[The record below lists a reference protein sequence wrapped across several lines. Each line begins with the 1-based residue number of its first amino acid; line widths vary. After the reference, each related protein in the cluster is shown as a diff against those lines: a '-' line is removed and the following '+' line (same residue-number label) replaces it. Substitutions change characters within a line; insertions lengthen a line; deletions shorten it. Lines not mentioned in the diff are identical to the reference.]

1 MENQT
6 VIGNHSNQGQSLT
19 SSHGNHISLANH
31 SNTETKFERVDSLL
45 QEEVKDEDEDSG
57 IGIQVIRV
65 KGQKGKQS
73 KKKKLRKSGKE
84 RKSPVSVEHIQEEKE
99 EESERGTESLKIDQE
114 IGQQM
119 GSLKLENSTN
129 FFMSKLENEQKL
141 KDILTDIS
149 GNSEVLTN
157 GKEHFVEQLE
167 QDDTHNDTVIKDT
180 QDGNDKGNIQNE
192 EMFDLYKS
200 SENQEEVSIQNC
212 QSDSKYENSLPSES
226 CEGNNLDPY
235 TTNDLDWQSASSKSE
250 QGTSIQQKDSQNGD
264 VELTVSVIKSNDS
277 YSSMIDNISNVEKDS
292 TNISSDCDNISVSEN
307 NKDGAKKDN
316 LTEELQSVDGL
327 EDSVY
332 STNQKSFASTLQDM
346 ADEIINQPDALL
358 HQHMYEEEP
367 EEVNLEEAEE
377 TGLCPGEVE

>member
-1 MENQT
+1 
-6 VIGNHSNQGQSLT
+6 
-19 SSHGNHISLANH
+19 
-31 SNTETKFERVDSLL
+31 
-45 QEEVKDEDEDSG
+45 
-57 IGIQVIRV
+57 
-65 KGQKGKQS
+65 
-73 KKKKLRKSGKE
+73 
-84 RKSPVSVEHIQEEKE
+84 
-99 EESERGTESLKIDQE
+99 
-114 IGQQM
+114 M

-157 GKEHFVEQLE
+157 SKEHSVEQLE
-167 QDDTHNDTVIKDT
+167 QDDTHYDTVIKDS
-180 QDGNDKGNIQNE
+180 QDGDDKRNIQNE

-200 SENQEEVSIQNC
+200 SENQEDSVQNG
-212 QSDSKYENSLPSES
+212 QSDSKYENAHPSES
-226 CEGNNLDPY
+226 CVGNDLDPY
-235 TTNDLDWQSASSKSE
+235 TTNDLDWQSSSSRSE
-250 QGTSIQQKDSQNGD
+250 QGTSVQRQDLQNGD

-292 TNISSDCDNISVSEN
+292 TNISPACDNPIPSVSEN

-316 LTEELQSVDGL
+316 ITEELQSGL